1 MAIKNLVVFGYGF
14 VGSTVADFLKA
25 ETEHNVVI
33 IDPKYDHFNNDP
45 LQAVMEADGV
55 IICVPTPSRSFG
67 DCDDRAIKNIL
78 ELCDYRH
85 NILIKSTVPYDLL
98 DKYDVNVVYS
108 PEFLKQNNA
117 RDDFYAQDKM
127 IFGYADFNESGCDW
141 WIDVFKDGLPD
152 VDYIKTDRATA
163 SMVKYVHNS
172 WLATKVAFFH
182 ELFKVGPDHI
192 DYNNL
197 TDILA
202 KFPNIGPS
210 HMKAPNDVGGLGYD
224 GACFPKDVL
233 ALLHIMPHTIL
244 KQVHDTNTKL
254 KEGS

>member
-1 MAIKNLVVFGYGF
+1 
-14 VGSTVADFLKA
+14 
-25 ETEHNVVI
+25 
-33 IDPKYDHFNNDP
+33 
-45 LQAVMEADGV
+45 
-55 IICVPTPSRSFG
+55 
-67 DCDDRAIKNIL
+67 
-78 ELCDYRH
+78 
-85 NILIKSTVPYDLL
+85 
-98 DKYDVNVVYS
+98 
-108 PEFLKQNNA
+108 
-117 RDDFYAQDKM
+117 
-127 IFGYADFNESGCDW
+127 
-141 WIDVFKDGLPD
+141 
-152 VDYIKTDRATA
+152 
-163 SMVKYVHNS
+163 
-172 WLATKVAFFH
+172 LATKVAFFH